1 MTEVM
6 TSMEVTDEAIEVTA
20 ADDSKVELAK
30 SEIEAEL
37 IPEDSAMEDSGAE
50 LAKAEVST
58 AELAELASEVIM
70 AELETSEL
78 GSALGAL
85 LSDMLGTTVSEAK
98 ELSTALE
105 MISLDEATT
114 EEATDEAS
122 AVAVLN

>member
-1 MTEVM
+1 MV
-6 TSMEVTDEAIEVTA
+6 
-20 ADDSKVELAK
+20 K
-30 SEIEAEL
+30 
-37 IPEDSAMEDSGAE
+37 
-50 LAKAEVST
+50 EVST

-114 EEATDEAS
+114 EESTDEAS